1 MIGRLAALA
10 VAGLAL
16 PLTAMAQPAPPAP
29 GPAALELARILMTR
43 DESLYGDGDQGR
55 ARQQIQEAL
64 LASPDACNPY
74 LDECQAAAAAVARE
88 FAPNFRQSERV
99 RAERITAYLLAD
111 TLGPEEMA
119 RIAQYLRGADG
130 DKLLGALALLRQGDR
145 TQRRRRELDRLVPR
159 TGLGSLDAARARFRH
174 LTRNTPRPA
183 PR

>member
-1 MIGRLAALA
+1 MIGRLAVLA
-10 VAGLAL
+10 VAGLFVPLAAL
-16 PLTAMAQPAPPAP
+16 AQPAPD
-29 GPAALELARILMTR
+29 PAALELARILMAR
-43 DESLYGDGDQGR
+43 DESLYSDGDQGR

-64 LASPDACNPY
+64 LASPGACNPY
-74 LDECQAAAAAVARE
+74 LDECQAAASVVARE

-111 TLGPEEMA
+111 TLRPEEMA
-119 RIAQYLRGADG
+119 RIARYLSGEEG
-130 DKLLGALALLRQGDR
+130 GKLLGALALLRQPER
-145 TQRRRRELDRLVPR
+145 TERRRRELDRLVPR